1 MRRREKLYLPLQ
13 PITQQTTNCLM
24 LTHLRTSFMDL
35 NSTMATVRTSSYY
48 KSNGSSESIPDPS
61 FDPQSECAQD
71 EIDAENIAFAQE
83 IRSRTTI
90 DSSIPFLPLE
100 RTDSNRSTQLEL
112 PQVCHDAPSPITS
125 SNRSILSRYWPS
137 FATIPTRMSN
147 GVELRRML
155 EHGLGILYRCRRFK
169 EY

>member
-1 MRRREKLYLPLQ
+1 
-13 PITQQTTNCLM
+13 
-24 LTHLRTSFMDL
+24 MDL

-112 PQVCHDAPSPITS
+112 PQVCHDAPSPI
-125 SNRSILSRYWPS
+125 NVFQS
-137 FATIPTRMSN
+137 FYSLEVLTFLRDNTNAYVEWCRAAEDAGTRTWNLIS
-147 GVELRRML
+147 L
-155 EHGLGILYRCRRFK
+155 
-169 EY
+169 